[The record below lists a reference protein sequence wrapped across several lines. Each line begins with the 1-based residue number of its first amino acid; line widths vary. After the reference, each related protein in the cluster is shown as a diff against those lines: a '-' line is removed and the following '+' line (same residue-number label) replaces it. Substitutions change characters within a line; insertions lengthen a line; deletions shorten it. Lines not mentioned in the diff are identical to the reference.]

1 MNNNNEENQQQL
13 TSLISKEINTTQI
26 QISPQINKISSSED
40 NSQNNLPDLSSILKE
55 IPLHNLND
63 YYNIETNVFKKRI
76 EKLNLQFFWI
86 YESIF
91 EGQNSN
97 NNDNINNTNADNN
110 SKQTLIFPYNKLFLI
125 LFKEISLYIEEII
138 RLNKQL
144 NAKNK
149 NEKFYLKKLND
160 FKNKEKEYYMNKH
173 IIKTLQRNIR
183 NLEKTNEKLKNEI
196 EKLNKKIFNAKY
208 TNKFTVNN
216 NVNNYRYKNYQKANT
231 IYNEYYG
238 FNNITD
244 QGSLMSSE
252 SNKFS
257 VRTYI
262 NKFKNNNFH
271 NMNDINNIN
280 KSPSKDF
287 LNVIN
292 KDMNKLINSC
302 SRLYE
307 KNGNYDD
314 KNNYLIL
321 SINQCQDE
329 INNLNM
335 IESLLTNYTQQ
346 EKDDIVYNTQRNP
359 SYNKLI
365 NTPINHKFKNRR
377 NDSLI
382 NNKNIFTDK
391 RYKKMNKSLDFKS
404 NIIINRNKS

>member
-1 MNNNNEENQQQL
+1 
-13 TSLISKEINTTQI
+13 
-26 QISPQINKISSSED
+26 
-40 NSQNNLPDLSSILKE
+40 
-55 IPLHNLND
+55 
-63 YYNIETNVFKKRI
+63 
-76 EKLNLQFFWI
+76 
-86 YESIF
+86 
-91 EGQNSN
+91 
-97 NNDNINNTNADNN
+97 
-110 SKQTLIFPYNKLFLI
+110 
-125 LFKEISLYIEEII
+125 
-138 RLNKQL
+138 
-144 NAKNK
+144 
-149 NEKFYLKKLND
+149 
-160 FKNKEKEYYMNKH
+160 MNKH

-238 FNNITD
+238 FNNITE

-377 NDSLI
+377 NDSLT